1 MGWEGVSGISD
12 APTREAPIPTY
23 LVRGNYMA
31 RNRTYGVTM
40 KHTASNARASF
51 NELVDS
57 IDELL
62 KRISDIDSPEI
73 NKIRT
78 KVQIALSAAKSA
90 WQDTS
95 HYTSERVANSL
106 RWPTDQVRESPWR
119 AVGIATVVGIGMGAL
134 LTRPRGN

>member
-1 MGWEGVSGISD
+1 MDGMI
-12 APTREAPIPTY
+12 
-23 LVRGNYMA
+23 
-31 RNRTYGVTM
+31 M
-40 KHTASNARASF
+40 KNAASNARGASF

-62 KRISDIDSPEI
+62 KRISDIDTPEV

-90 WQDTS
+90 WQDTT
-95 HYTSERVANSL
+95 HYASEQVTNSL
-106 RWPTDQVRESPWR
+106 RWPGDQMREAPWR

-134 LTRPRGN
+134 LSRPRGH

>member
-1 MGWEGVSGISD
+1 
-12 APTREAPIPTY
+12 
-23 LVRGNYMA
+23 
-31 RNRTYGVTM
+31 M
-40 KHTASNARASF
+40 KHAASNAGRDASF

-73 NKIRT
+73 DKIRT

-90 WQDTS
+90 WQDTT
-95 HYTSERVANSL
+95 HYANERVTNSL
-106 RWPTDQVRESPWR
+106 RWPAEQMRESPWR

-134 LTRPRGN
+134 LMRPRHH

>member
-1 MGWEGVSGISD
+1 
-12 APTREAPIPTY
+12 
-23 LVRGNYMA
+23 
-31 RNRTYGVTM
+31 M
-40 KHTASNARASF
+40 KNAASNARCASF

-62 KRISDIDSPEI
+62 KRISDIDSPEV

-90 WQDTS
+90 WRDTT
-95 HYTSERVANSL
+95 HYASERVSNSL
-106 RWPTDQVRESPWR
+106 RWPGNHLRESPWH
-119 AVGIATVVGIGMGAL
+119 AVGIATVVGFGMGAL